1 MRDITEITLYAQDH
15 PGLFSRFAGACA
27 ILGMNIVDAKIFTT
41 RDGMALDVLWVQDQ
55 DGGAISEER
64 RIRRLEDTIRKVLA
78 GEIMPP
84 DLIEQRFGRE
94 NRTEAFTIA
103 PQVYIDN
110 NASDDFTVIEVN
122 GLDRPGLVHALT
134 KALFHLGLTI
144 GSAHI
149 ATFGERAVDV
159 FYVKD
164 VIGHKVTNANKKKAV
179 ERHLLEALADPVRK
193 ARPARARRRDDIAA
207 AE

>member
-1 MRDITEITLYAQDH
+1 MID
-15 PGLFSRFAGACA
+15 
-27 ILGMNIVDAKIFTT
+27 
-41 RDGMALDVLWVQDQ
+41 
-55 DGGAISEER
+55 
-64 RIRRLEDTIRKVLA
+64 
-78 GEIMPP
+78 
-84 DLIEQRFGRE
+84 QRFKGE
-94 NRTEAFTIA
+94 SKASAFSIP
-103 PQVYIDN
+103 PQVFIDN
-110 NASDDFTVIEVN
+110 DASDTYTVIEVN

-149 ATFGERAVDV
+149 TTYGERAVDV

-179 ERHLLEALADPVRK
+179 ERHLIDALTDPTQN
-193 ARPARARRRDDIAA
+193 ARPARSRRKTEAAA